1 MKKILVLLVLSLFIL
16 SVNPSDAL
24 TVNNK
29 DMGYI
34 VVNAIESKDIV
45 PNTATINFS
54 IEVTDV
60 DSKRATVRNGQIS
73 TNVINAL
80 KQELSSDKKSNIQ
93 TSNFT
98 IRPNYKNNN
107 SDDKTI
113 VNYTAINSLTVKTTD
128 ITKVSLLIDTA
139 VKNNVTKV
147 GNVSLFIE
155 NEEEYSSELVNM
167 AVNKAKCIANNT
179 AATLNQKVVGVKII
193 RVNIYQQN
201 ANGVRMYKA
210 SSGVTND
217 NITLLTPIEA
227 GKTKL
232 NVSVDAEF
240 YVK

>member
-1 MKKILVLLVLSLFIL
+1 MKKILVLLVMSLFVL
-16 SVNPSDAL
+16 SVNSSSAL
-24 TVNNK
+24 TINNK

-34 VVNAIESKDIV
+34 VVSSVESSDVV
-45 PNTATINFS
+45 PNAANISFS
-54 IEVTDV
+54 VETTDV

-93 TSNFT
+93 TTNFT

-113 VNYTAINSLTVKTTD
+113 INYTAINSLTVKTTD
-128 ITKVSLLIDTA
+128 ITKVSSLIDTA

-155 NEEEYSSELVNM
+155 NEEEYSSELVNI
-167 AVNKAKCIANNT
+167 AVNKARTIANNT
-179 AATLNQKVVGVKII
+179 AATLNQKVVGVKTI

-210 SSGVTND
+210 NAGATND
-217 NITLLTPIEA
+217 SSTLATPIEA